1 MDWVRNK
8 GKNITTKITADKL
21 NTLWKKEGSPA
32 DSDHIAVILQRAGID
47 DKVIAA
53 AFNSV
58 SAPLPSF
65 ISKSAIEPTAQPATA
80 TEPAAATATEPA
92 AATATEPAAG
102 KSATTA
108 PAMDTDQILKSYE
121 MMTPEQ
127 RKQLIK
133 NLEIID
139 DRDRL
144 ATSTNENRKRQ
155 RKI

>member
-1 MDWVRNK
+1 MDWVRTYSK
-8 GKNITTKITADKL
+8 GKNITNKITADKL
-21 NTLWKKEGSPA
+21 NLLWKKEGSPA

-53 AFNSV
+53 AFKAV

-80 TEPAAATATEPA
+80 TEPAA
-92 AATATEPAAG
+92 G
-102 KSATTA
+102 KSATAA

-121 MMTPEQ
+121 MMAPEQ

-133 NLEIID
+133 DLEIID
-139 DRDRL
+139 NRDRPFIYP
-144 ATSTNENRKRQ
+144 NESRKRQ
-155 RKI
+155 RRI